1 MLDGDVQ
8 ETVGAQPSARA
19 EVSRYNAPS
28 RQVFDTV
35 EDGLDT
41 NMNSSGPEAGSGA
54 KGNLARSP
62 LLFVAIATLLLAV
75 GIRAIASGQKK
86 QVKAAKAAETL
97 PPLEKT
103 YGSKGAP
110 ITFEVFSDYS
120 CPMCRNLFEQT
131 LKPMINDYVA
141 SGKVYLV
148 HRDYPLQIVGHQYSP
163 QAARWA
169 NAAARIG
176 QFPNVEA
183 ALYDNQTSWT
193 QDGSFE
199 KYIAGAMSSTDFK
212 KLQKLVE
219 GCEPPGPTGKPDG
232 INLPPHPCWTDQYI
246 EQDILLGN
254 QVPVKGTPTFVI
266 TYKGHRTTPGSGMV
280 SWPLLKEYLDSLPAT
295 FGN

>member
-1 MLDGDVQ
+1 MCNLEREVRFRATMLPL
-8 ETVGAQPSARA
+8 A
-19 EVSRYNAPS
+19 NC
-28 RQVFDTV
+28 FDTV
-35 EDGLDT
+35 EDDLDT
-41 NMNSSGPEAGSGA
+41 QMNSSEPRARSSA
-54 KGNLARSP
+54 KGSLARSP
-62 LLFVAIATLLLAV
+62 IILVAVAALFLAV
-75 GIRAIASGQKK
+75 GVRSIASGQQKFH
-86 QVKAAKAAETL
+86 QVKTTKAAETV
-97 PPLEKT
+97 PPLEKA

-148 HRDYPLQIVGHQYSP
+148 HRDYPLQLVGHQYSP

-183 ALYDNQTSWT
+183 AFYDNQTSWT
-193 QDGSFE
+193 QDGNLE
-199 KYIAGAMSSTDFK
+199 KYVAGAMSSTDFK
-212 KLQKLVE
+212 RLQKLVE

-254 QVPVKGTPTFVI
+254 QVPVKGTPTYVI
-266 TYKGHRTTPGSGMV
+266 TYKGQRLPPGSGFV
-280 SWPLLKEYLDSLPAT
+280 SWPLLKQFLDSLLAQ
-295 FGN
+295 

>member
-1 MLDGDVQ
+1 MILDKQTNLLRAWVRSATKAVNLSHPIVPLAAVAMLVL
-8 ETVGAQPSARA
+8 SA
-19 EVSRYNAPS
+19 
-28 RQVFDTV
+28 
-35 EDGLDT
+35 GI
-41 NMNSSGPEAGSGA
+41 SGI
-54 KGNLARSP
+54 AR
-62 LLFVAIATLLLAV
+62 
-75 GIRAIASGQKK
+75 GQQK
-86 QVKAAKAAETL
+86 QVKAAKATETL
-97 PPLEKT
+97 PPLEKA

-131 LKPMINDYVA
+131 LRPMINDYVA

-169 NAAARIG
+169 NAAARVG

-193 QDGSFE
+193 QDGNIE
-199 KYIAGAMSSTDFK
+199 KYIAGAMSSADFK
-212 KLQKLVE
+212 KVQKIVE

-232 INLPPHPCWTDQYI
+232 INLPPHPCSMDPYI

-254 QVPVKGTPTFVI
+254 QVPVKGTPTYVI
-266 TYKGHRTTPGSGMV
+266 TYKGQRYPSGSGFV
-280 SWPLLKEYLDSLPAT
+280 SWPLLKQFLDSVLAQ
-295 FGN
+295 

>member
-1 MLDGDVQ
+1 MLPL
-8 ETVGAQPSARA
+8 A
-19 EVSRYNAPS
+19 NC
-28 RQVFDTV
+28 FDTV

-41 NMNSSGPEAGSGA
+41 NMNSSRPQAGSSA

-62 LLFVAIATLLLAV
+62 ILFVAIATLLLAV
-75 GIRAIASGQKK
+75 GIRAIASGRQK

-97 PPLEKT
+97 PALEKA

-193 QDGSFE
+193 QDGSLE
-199 KYIAGAMSSTDFK
+199 KYISGAMSSADFK

-254 QVPVKGTPTFVI
+254 QVPVKGTPTYVI
-266 TYKGHRTTPGSGMV
+266 TYKGQRYPPGSGFV
-280 SWPLLKEYLDSLPAT
+280 SWPLLKQFLDSVLAQ
-295 FGN
+295 

>member
-1 MLDGDVQ
+1 MEGD
-8 ETVGAQPSARA
+8 
-19 EVSRYNAPS
+19 
-28 RQVFDTV
+28 
-35 EDGLDT
+35 LDT
-41 NMNSSGPEAGSGA
+41 RMNSSKGGAQEAKSRRARTFVSLAALAALIAGFGISGI
-54 KGNLARSP
+54 AR
-62 LLFVAIATLLLAV
+62 
-75 GIRAIASGQKK
+75 GQQK

-97 PPLEKT
+97 PPLEKV

-131 LKPMINDYVA
+131 LRPMINDYVA

-193 QDGSFE
+193 ADGNLE

-212 KLQKLVE
+212 KLQKIVE

-232 INLPPHPCWTDQYI
+232 INLPPHPCSMDPYI

-254 QVPVKGTPTFVI
+254 QLPVKGTPTYVV
-266 TYKGHRTTPGSGMV
+266 TYKGQRYPATSGFV
-280 SWPLLKEYLDSLPAT
+280 SWPILKGFFDQVLSQ
-295 FGN
+295 